1 MGPSQRRFSSKA
13 PSLRVYLTGFGPF
26 GEVEDNPSACI
37 VRKLAA
43 YLSSAGSPRTS
54 PGVHETSVD
63 SSVLSPGLY
72 GEHEE
77 TAEDPPVDRPES
89 PLRAQKIELCGW
101 EILEVSADAAMESV
115 PRIHYRLSCKE
126 PRSGV
131 HDSDTSSKNN
141 FLRLGQKDH
150 EGPLCPGDELSK
162 PLSLALHFGVNT
174 KSNCWK
180 LESHG
185 KNGISVPT
193 FYSLPILF
201 ASGAAYTRSAYTPR
215 SWCTCCYADA
225 RFSCNDVRGYCP
237 STNEIS
243 ASMPLGARLSC
254 SLALKEIA
262 ADLNE
267 RGFPCSVSSDAGCFV
282 CNYLYFRSLQE
293 GKKTGVVALFVH
305 LVEAPK
311 RPTLSLQQKETGDG
325 EGFFRTSLLC
335 NSSDLIYALPN
346 WEDHAF
352 TTGCFLPS
360 SKVLLSANHN
370 LNNAQYDDLERAPAA
385 GLVGL
390 RMG

>member
-185 KNGISVPT
+185 KN
-193 FYSLPILF
+193 
-201 ASGAAYTRSAYTPR
+201 
-215 SWCTCCYADA
+215 DA

-305 LVEAPK
+305 VPSFSEMPLKQQLASALHLLDLVACRGP
-311 RPTLSLQQKETGDG
+311 QKTNAISAT
-325 EGFFRTSLLC
+325 EGNR
-335 NSSDLIYALPN
+335 
-346 WEDHAF
+346 
-352 TTGCFLPS
+352 
-360 SKVLLSANHN
+360 
-370 LNNAQYDDLERAPAA
+370 
-385 GLVGL
+385 
-390 RMG
+390 